1 MNKVIE
7 SRKRTQTNADV
18 NIIFSISNM
27 VSHINMYAYSAQELE
42 SIESALESLE
52 RRVAK
57 ARKELNN
64 AVLNRREYPDE

>member
-7 SRKRTQTNADV
+7 SRKRNQTNADV

-27 VSHINMYAYSAQELE
+27 VSHINMYVYSDQELIL
-42 SIESALESLE
+42 IELALESLE

-57 ARKELNN
+57 AREDLNS

>member
-7 SRKRTQTNADV
+7 SRKRNQTNADV

-27 VSHINMYAYSAQELE
+27 VSHINMYVYSDQELIL
-42 SIESALESLE
+42 IELALESLE

-57 ARKELNN
+57 ARKDLNS
-64 AVLNRREYPDE
+64 AVLNRMEYPDE